1 MEIESNKDETASA
14 ETKDT
19 PPQQNAPCC
28 GPGCDCGKPA
38 GNSKLKVAVCLLVV
52 VAVCGILLFK
62 TTSARQNTPGLGISG
77 FSSPLATTAPG
88 AAANNPGQRTGIGE
102 SLPSIDALNTVAANL
117 DSVFLLIPNKDNAPA
132 SKETG
137 SAVAAVER
145 TLKSK
150 GIRTGIFTL
159 QTGSPDYPDVAARMS
174 APGIVVLTK
183 GRGMGIVSGRIS
195 ESNLM
200 QAYVASTR
208 KGGCCPSGGCKAA
221 APCN

>member
-1 MEIESNKDETASA
+1 MANKSNENG
-14 ETKDT
+14 TKPIGEGDGTT
-19 PPQQNAPCC
+19 PQNAPGC

-52 VAVCGILLFK
+52 VAVGGILLFK
-62 TTSARQNTPGLGISG
+62 TSSARQDVPDLGKSG

-88 AAANNPGQRTGIGE
+88 AAANNTGQRTGIGE

-117 DSVFLLIPNKDNAPA
+117 DAVFLVIPNKDNAPA

-137 SAVAAVER
+137 AAVAAVER

-150 GIRTGIFTL
+150 GIRTGIFTM
-159 QTGSPDYPDVAARMS
+159 QTGSPDYPNVAARVS
-174 APGIVVLTK
+174 APGILVLTK
-183 GRGMGIVSGRIS
+183 GRGMGLVSGGIS
-195 ESNLM
+195 ESTLM

-208 KGGCCPSGGCKAA
+208 GGGCCPSGGGQAA